1 MKGIM
6 STIYC
11 KFNRPLLV
19 RADTDRYNTEC
30 KTIYGFALETEQLFN
45 PYDFVDLTTYVGYLC
60 IVHSITNGD
69 GLISYIYQD
78 GHDKIIDWEGQ
89 IHEVKDPWALSLGKE
104 LQEKLGLYYILTS
117 DYDDEEFR
125 IDQKSFM
132 VKA

>member
-1 MKGIM
+1 M

-19 RADTDRYNTEC
+19 KADTNVNTEY
-30 KTIYGFALETEQLFN
+30 KTIYGFALETEPQLFD
-45 PYDFVDLTTYVGYLC
+45 PYDFLDITTYVGYLC
-60 IVHSITNGD
+60 ILHSITNGD
-69 GLISYIYQD
+69 DLCSYIIYQD
-78 GHDKIIDWEGQ
+78 GHDKILDWEGQ

-125 IDQKSFM
+125 IDEKSFM

>member
-19 RADTDRYNTEC
+19 RADTDRYNTEY
-30 KTIYGFALETEQLFN
+30 KTIYGFALETKQFFD

-69 GLISYIYQD
+69 GLCSYINID

-125 IDQKSFM
+125 IDEKSFM